1 MNIDLETI
9 KPYLLP
15 AAAAAFLLL
24 RHFRFKLAGKK
35 LPALAAAGAV
45 FVDVRTPAEF
55 AACNRP
61 GSINILCCASG
72 ARSGVAAG
80 ILKSM
85 GFRQV
90 TNAGPWQN
98 TL

>member
-1 MNIDLETI
+1 M
-9 KPYLLP
+9 
-15 AAAAAFLLL
+15 LL

-61 GSINILCCASG
+61 GSINIPLDEIAKQAKKLDKAKPVILCCASG